1 MRRLG
6 VVGMALLAGVALA
19 GCGQRSRSSGGAV
32 PTSLPAEASREFHE
46 SETGAADAGAEPAM
60 TSYGADPEGM
70 PGRMDAG
77 ADLGVSARRTPAVDA
92 DDWGSGSESSPAAEE
107 PRDRPPAETT
117 SPARVR
123 PPRETTRRD
132 RRRDPGPDPPR
143 VRQSHLQSGTLT
155 AGSFDDHER
164 FDDFRQFLSEA
175 MQGDAREQL
184 PRLAIGTR
192 VMIHV
197 RDARGE
203 PVGDARVVVREADA
217 GQQVSGG
224 QHDSG
229 PALVDL
235 TTGSDGRTVFLT
247 GLDGASHDGEYLVTV
262 HAPDQAEPVTRRM
275 HDDQGP
281 WRITLP
287 EARAKLPRRLDLAL
301 VIDTTGSMSDELE
314 YLKVE
319 IDSIAKTIYQMFPD
333 VDQRYALVVYR
344 DAGDEYVT
352 RTFDFTGSLEEFRV
366 TLSEQWATGGGD
378 YPEAMHVALESAG
391 KLDWRQR
398 DAARVLFLVGDAP
411 PHDRFAG
418 RTLAAVEGLRGRGVR
433 VFPVGASGVAMK
445 AEFVMRAA
453 GFLTLGQYLFL
464 TDHSGVGNPHAR
476 PHVPDYQVE
485 RLDRL
490 MIRMIA
496 SELAGRRLAAD
507 EVIALETGDGAPPR
521 PERGPFDP
529 QQRAPVR
536 PAAARASTP
545 LSALPRWLI
554 LVAAVVGL
562 CVVDSLVA
570 RDRG

>member
-6 VVGMALLAGVALA
+6 VVWMAVLAAVVLS
-19 GCGQRSRSSGGAV
+19 GCARESGSSDGAS
-32 PTSLPAEASREFHE
+32 PTSLPVVASRGLHQRKATARGE
-46 SETGAADAGAEPAM
+46 SAAPASLEVMAGEAEGDVAGRAYRSPASADDA
-60 TSYGADPEGM
+60 S
-70 PGRMDAG
+70 
-77 ADLGVSARRTPAVDA
+77 VSA
-92 DDWGSGSESSPAAEE
+92 SGPMPIAEE
-107 PRDRPPAETT
+107 PTDRPSTATTAPAEDR
-117 SPARVR
+117 PAREVA
-123 PPRETTRRD
+123 RRD
-132 RRRDPGPDPPR
+132 RGRDPGPDPPR
-143 VRQSHLQSGTLT
+143 VRQSHIQSGTLT

-164 FDDFRQFLSEA
+164 FDDYRQFLSEA
-175 MQGDAREQL
+175 MQGDDREQL

-197 RDARGE
+197 SDARGE
-203 PVGDARVVVREADA
+203 PVGDARVVVREAVA

-224 QHDSG
+224 EDDAG

-235 TTGSDGRTVFLT
+235 VTGSDGRTLFLT
-247 GLDGASHDGEYLVTV
+247 GHDGASHDGEYLVTV
-262 HAPDQAEPVTRRM
+262 HPPDRAEPVTRRM

-287 EARAKLPRRLDLAL
+287 DTRAKLPRKLDLAL
-301 VIDTTGSMSDELE
+301 VIDTTGSMGDELE

-319 IDSIAKTIYQMFPD
+319 IDSIAKTIYQMFPG

-344 DAGDEYVT
+344 DDGDEYVT

-366 TLSEQWATGGGD
+366 TLSEQSANGGGD
-378 YPEAMHVALESAG
+378 YPEAVHLALESAG
-391 KLDWRQR
+391 KLDWRER

-418 RTLAAVEGLRGRGVR
+418 QTLAAVEALRGRGVR
-433 VFPVGASGVAMK
+433 VFAVGASGVAMK

-464 TDHSGVGNPHAR
+464 TDHSGVGNPHAK

-496 SELAGRRLAAD
+496 SELSGRHLAAD
-507 EVIALETGDGAPPR
+507 EVIALETGDGTLPR
-521 PERGPFDP
+521 PDQGPIDQQ
-529 QQRAPVR
+529 QQRDPATPV
-536 PAAARASTP
+536 AARASVT
-545 LSALPRWLI
+545 LSELPRWLI
-554 LVAAVVGL
+554 LVAAVLGL
-562 CVVDSLVA
+562 CVVDTLMT

>member
-6 VVGMALLAGVALA
+6 AVWMAVLAGVALS
-19 GCGQRSRSSGGAV
+19 GCARESGTSDGPS
-32 PTSLPAEASREFHE
+32 PTRLPV
-46 SETGAADAGAEPAM
+46 
-60 TSYGADPEGM
+60 
-70 PGRMDAG
+70 
-77 ADLGVSARRTPAVDA
+77 GVSRGLHQPKAAARGESAALASLEFVAGEAEGDVAGRAYRSPASEDYA
-92 DDWGSGSESSPAAEE
+92 SESASGPLPAAEE
-107 PRDRPPAETT
+107 PMDRPSTATTATAEDRT
-117 SPARVR
+117 AREVA
-123 PPRETTRRD
+123 RRD
-132 RRRDPGPDPPR
+132 RRRDPGPDPTR
-143 VRQSHLQSGTLT
+143 VRQSPIQSGTLT
-155 AGSFDDHER
+155 AGSFDDHQR
-164 FDDFRQFLSEA
+164 FDDYQQFLSEA
-175 MQGDAREQL
+175 IEGDAREQL

-197 RDARGE
+197 SDAGGE

-224 QHDSG
+224 EDDSG

-235 TTGSDGRTVFLT
+235 VTGSDGRTLFLT
-247 GLDGASHDGEYLVTV
+247 GMDGASHDGEYLVTV
-262 HAPDQAEPVTRRM
+262 HPPDQAEPVTQRM

-287 EARAKLPRRLDLAL
+287 DTRAKLPRKLDLAL

-319 IDSIAKTIYQMFPD
+319 IDSIAKTIYGMFPK

-344 DAGDEYVT
+344 DDGDQYVT

-366 TLSEQWATGGGD
+366 TLSEQSATGGGD
-378 YPEAMHVALESAG
+378 YPEAMHLALESAG
-391 KLDWRQR
+391 RLDWRER

-418 RTLAAVEGLRGRGVR
+418 QTLGAVEGLRGRGVR
-433 VFPVGASGVAMK
+433 VFPVAASGVAMK

-464 TDHSGVGNPHAR
+464 TDHSGVGNPHAK

-496 SELAGRRLAAD
+496 SELSGRCLAAD
-507 EVIALETGDGAPPR
+507 EVIALESGDGTLPR
-521 PERGPFDP
+521 PGEGPIDR
-529 QQRAPVR
+529 QQRDPATPV
-536 PAAARASTP
+536 AARASLT
-545 LSALPRWLI
+545 LSGLPRWLI
-554 LVAAVVGL
+554 LLAAVVGL
-562 CVVDSLVA
+562 CVVDSLMT
-570 RDRG
+570 RGRG